1 MQDTTDPIITVSGDN
16 PYNHEQY
23 NEYNDPGATTN
34 EGVLTTIGLPLSTA
48 QVSVL
53 NATYTITYSAT
64 DAAGNTGTATRVV
77 NIVPDNTAPVIT
89 IIGRNP
95 AYVDFGQTYNDKGAV
110 SDGGETVTSVSTVDT
125 GVLGQYKVTY
135 SATDTAGNT
144 GTAERIVLVVD
155 PLDLEK
161 TDVLGGP
168 FNGYS
173 AKQTI
178 YNDNDS
184 ERAQIRSQLRRAW
197 IIENSKESINGNK
210 RVIGPF
216 RAVMNR
222 GDYLGRVNYQCN
234 APCQVGCVTG
244 ANYNTKQ
251 DTCDNT
257 GVAGWSGNS
266 KFVCDSSDFIRYKK
280 QQTIQ
285 YNYNDNAR

>member
-53 NATYTITYSAT
+53 GATYTITYSAT

-173 AKQTI
+173 ARQNVLN
-178 YNDNDS
+178 YGNG
-184 ERAQIRSQLRRAW
+184 EQAQIRTQLRSAW
-197 IIENSKESINGNK
+197 NLENAKDSINGNG
-210 RVIGPF
+210 RAIGAF
-216 RAVMNR
+216 RAVTNA
-222 GDYLGRVNYQCN
+222 GDYLSRENSQCN
-234 APCQVGCVTG
+234 APCQVNCVNG
-244 ANYNTKQ
+244 ANYNTKP

-257 GVAGWSGNS
+257 GIPQWSGNP
-266 KFVCDSSDFIRYKK
+266 KYVYDSSDFIRFKK
-280 QQTIQ
+280 QQATQ
-285 YNYNDNAR
+285 DNYNDNAR

>member
-1 MQDTTDPIITVSGDN
+1 ASTSSSIYTATFTPSGA
-16 PYNHEQY
+16 
-23 NEYNDPGATTN
+23 GATTID
-34 EGVLTTIGLPLSTA
+34 V
-48 QVSVL
+48 
-53 NATYTITYSAT
+53 NAGTFT
-64 DAAGNTGTATRVV
+64 DSLGNTNIAATRFNWTYV
-77 NIVPDNTAPVIT
+77 IAGTPV
-89 IIGRNP
+89 
-95 AYVDFGQTYNDKGAV
+95 
-110 SDGGETVTSVSTVDT
+110 
-125 GVLGQYKVTY
+125 
-135 SATDTAGNT
+135 
-144 GTAERIVLVVD
+144 
-155 PLDLEK
+155 DLEK

-234 APCQVGCVTG
+234 APCQVNCVNG
-244 ANYNTKQ
+244 SNSNTKQ